1 MFHDIFKLSASVAG
15 CKFYKWVQVGGIDVY
30 IPHHMHQ
37 VKHHSS
43 PWLLATCAAAIVHR
57 NYLFCLCQQSKL
69 QIGRLVITSKV
80 FLKLPIFHMLKK
92 KKRVTSQKPGS
103 QVFSQISNSVCYIAI
118 NLLYLSSME
127 VLPYPSDKAKLLPE
141 NFPKNS
147 NFNDSGISLPVFPS
161 RTNLK
166 VHNSSVIPK
175 MVKKVITNLDL

>member
-80 FLKLPIFHMLKK
+80 FLKLPNFHMLKK
-92 KKRVTSQKPGS
+92 KTPSLLRNLALKSFRKL
-103 QVFSQISNSVCYIAI
+103 AI
-118 NLLYLSSME
+118 VS
-127 VLPYPSDKAKLLPE
+127 A
-141 NFPKNS
+141 
-147 NFNDSGISLPVFPS
+147 I
-161 RTNLK
+161 
-166 VHNSSVIPK
+166 
-175 MVKKVITNLDL
+175 